1 MKKAAIFVLLAW
13 LALAI
18 FPARA
23 GDDFNRAIAYYLV
36 GDLELAQKSLD
47 AHFSSRHQPT
57 VKLGFTLLFKG
68 EKWEAT
74 KKFRDY
80 LESNHRSLES
90 LVGISLATA
99 DVKNSLASDNLHKV
113 LRMDPGFAPA
123 YACLGQEHFLRN
135 DFPAAEEYFNK
146 SLRYASIAE
155 YKILLGELLLKTGQ
169 AQQAVDLIRPLAESM
184 PKNYHY
190 AFLAARAGLALGD
203 LETAARFCEQS
214 QNARP
219 DSKEVQLLRGQL
231 LLAAGDLRQA
241 KSLLGKLKFDYYNP
255 AYSLTLAEVLVKLK
269 DRDAEKYL
277 YEVFSQDP
285 WHPVINKLLGLFHLK
300 DKKANIQNWI
310 RRALLSGLPAQE
322 LREEFPPQY
331 RYPEGPSFAIF
342 AAGKIQWLGNG
353 RVAVAG
359 ALRSGDKEKMTILD
373 AATLKPIQSF
383 AYEGAIQEI
392 FAAPRQDKII
402 FSTTAPGNEKVYLY
416 TLIAER
422 NGYRLKPVVG
432 YALDMASVQVAFN
445 ADGTMAYVTDG
456 SLSDT
461 AFLSPFSTVGNL
473 GRRQSIYPDH
483 PIAVFSYSYAGER
496 WTQVRKREALR
507 HVPLADVRRYFAVAD
522 ACRNHAEVAKLL
534 GKGAGLD
541 ITTSEEMKILFA
553 AADDHFLISF
563 SDLKN
568 AFQGWAYDA
577 GRNRLSRFDE
587 SMFLG
592 AKYYADLD
600 VVAFH
605 PEKNEILVL
614 TRDKHRSLYHFNYH
628 SLLYK
633 KIAGNVLKAALAP
646 DGNTVYLLA
655 ERSKALY
662 FSETTLEIVR
672 LSPFY
677 RSKVNSRRDLE
688 DISDCSDANAVYFT
702 TYNGELLKLDE
713 EGKFTSR
720 QVSLV
725 GALHQVSPDKEKAAA
740 FINGRIHVLDWQE

>member
-1 MKKAAIFVLLAW
+1 MKKAAIFILAAW
-13 LALAI
+13 MALAAY
-18 FPARA
+18 PART
-23 GDDFNRAIAYYLV
+23 GDDFNRAIAYYLL

-57 VKLGFTLLFKG
+57 VKLGFTLLFRG

-99 DVKNSLASDNLHKV
+99 DVKNSLASDNLNKI

-146 SLRYASIAE
+146 SLRYANIPE
-155 YKILLGELLLKTGQ
+155 FKILLGELLLKTGQ
-169 AQQAVDLIRPLAESM
+169 AQQASDLIRPLAESM

-203 LETAARFCEQS
+203 LEAASRFSEQS
-214 QNARP
+214 RSARP
-219 DSKEVQLLRGQL
+219 DSKEAQLLRGQL

-255 AYSLTLAEVLVKLK
+255 EYSLTHAEVLVRLK

-310 RRALLSGLPAQE
+310 QRALLSGLPAQE
-322 LREEFPPQY
+322 LQKEFPSQY
-331 RYPEGPSFAIF
+331 RFPERPAFPIF
-342 AAGKIQWLGNG
+342 AARRIQWLGNG

-359 ALRSGDKEKMTILD
+359 ALRSGEKEKLTILD

-392 FAAPRQDKII
+392 FSAPRQDRFI
-402 FSTTAPGNEKVYLY
+402 FSSTAPGNENVYLY
-416 TLIAER
+416 TLIADR

-432 YALDMASVQVAFN
+432 YALNMSRVQVAFN
-445 ADGTMAYVTDG
+445 ADGTVAYVTDG
-456 SLSDT
+456 SLGDL
-461 AFLSPFSTVGNL
+461 AFLSPFSTVGSL

-483 PIAVFSYSYAGER
+483 PIAVFSYAYAGER
-496 WTQVRKREALR
+496 WTQVRNREALR
-507 HVPLADVRRYFAVAD
+507 NVPLPVVRRYFAVAD
-522 ACRNHAEVAKLL
+522 ACRNNPEVAKLL
-534 GKGAGLD
+534 EKGAGLD
-541 ITTSEEMKILFA
+541 ITTSEEMKIQFG

-568 AFQGWAYDA
+568 AFQAWAYDA
-577 GRNRLSRFDE
+577 GRNKLARFDE

-592 AKYYADLD
+592 EKYYADLD

-614 TRDKHRSLYHFNYH
+614 TRDKHRSLYHFNYR

-633 KIAGNVLKAALAP
+633 KIAGNTLKAAVAP
-646 DGNTVYLLA
+646 DGNTIYLIA
-655 ERSKALY
+655 ERSKSLY
-662 FSETTLEIVR
+662 FSETTLEIIR
-672 LSPFY
+672 LVPFA
-677 RSKVNSRRDLE
+677 RSKVNSRRDLD
-688 DISDCSDANAVYFT
+688 DISDCSDPNAVYFT

-713 EGKFTSR
+713 TGKFTSR
-720 QVSLV
+720 QVSLA
-725 GALHQVSPDKEKAAA
+725 GALHQVAPDKKRAAV
-740 FINGRIHVLDWQE
+740 FIHGRIHVLDWQD